1 MTEHTQEMRDT
12 VYKLQV
18 KVMREDIAHMIEQ
31 KQKSSLAIA
40 LSIANDKS
48 LVELI
53 KQKEIP
59 NDYYKNLI
67 SLFQK
72 ETLYQNVWIQL
83 VDKNAISLYRS
94 WSPLKGDALM
104 ADEDDLQNLTST
116 KSAYHTIAV
125 GKFDLSLKSIVPIFD
140 HNSFIGSLDLITHFN
155 SISKDL
161 KNSKIDSVVLLK
173 KEYKKNLIYPFTKM
187 FLDDYYIANLDAPKE
202 LRDYLKAHGIE
213 HYLNNSYKIEN
224 GYIIV
229 SYELK
234 NTHAKTLGYYI
245 MFKKTSDLPNLNLK
259 FFSFMMIA
267 FFVLFGL
274 ILLFIFSII
283 ILIKNRNQK
292 KYYKNILDSLN
303 NIVVI
308 NNGIKMLYVNNVFF
322 RYFPTYKNL
331 DEFKKDY
338 QCICDL
344 FAKEEGY
351 LQSQIANDYWVE
363 YVINTPDKAHKA
375 KIVFLGKTYFFSV
388 SAALISKEKN
398 HYSIVFSDIT
408 KEENYQKELLNLS
421 TKDTLTGI
429 NNRHFFDQKLQEEF
443 SRVVRYEHPLSLIML
458 DIDFFKRIN
467 DEYGHDVGDT
477 VLIEYT
483 KLISE
488 MLRKTDFFCRVGGE
502 EFIIILPYTTLSEAK
517 NLAEKLR
524 YNVEMTKKVLPV
536 TMSFGVTHYQKND
549 TILSLLKRVDKA
561 LYKAKESGRNCV
573 IVG

>member
-1 MTEHTQEMRDT
+1 MRDT

-173 KEYKKNLIYPFTKM
+173 KEYKKNLIYPFTKI

-202 LRDYLKAHGIE
+202 LRDYLKTNGVE
-213 HYLNNSYKIEN
+213 HYLNNAYKIEN

-283 ILIKNRNQK
+283 ILIKNR
-292 KYYKNILDSLN
+292 
-303 NIVVI
+303 
-308 NNGIKMLYVNNVFF
+308 
-322 RYFPTYKNL
+322 
-331 DEFKKDY
+331 
-338 QCICDL
+338 
-344 FAKEEGY
+344 
-351 LQSQIANDYWVE
+351 
-363 YVINTPDKAHKA
+363 
-375 KIVFLGKTYFFSV
+375 YFF
-388 SAALISKEKN
+388 
-398 HYSIVFSDIT
+398 
-408 KEENYQKELLNLS
+408 
-421 TKDTLTGI
+421 
-429 NNRHFFDQKLQEEF
+429 
-443 SRVVRYEHPLSLIML
+443 
-458 DIDFFKRIN
+458 
-467 DEYGHDVGDT
+467 
-477 VLIEYT
+477 
-483 KLISE
+483 
-488 MLRKTDFFCRVGGE
+488 
-502 EFIIILPYTTLSEAK
+502 
-517 NLAEKLR
+517 
-524 YNVEMTKKVLPV
+524 
-536 TMSFGVTHYQKND
+536 
-549 TILSLLKRVDKA
+549 
-561 LYKAKESGRNCV
+561 
-573 IVG
+573 